1 MAEKRPRMRRPAP
14 VADLL
19 DGILAGKPLARRLHE
34 AKLWQVW
41 DRVVGTQIADRARP
55 VAFRDGVL
63 TVIVGSAPWRQQLTF
78 LKVEIVAKLNEA
90 MGEPLVTDLFL
101 KAGSLPTATRPAAPP
116 RPPRRPLTAAEQE
129 HIASLT
135 AHITDPD
142 LRAALAELLSRHLA
156 ERAAPAND
164 QPASP

>member
-1 MAEKRPRMRRPAP
+1 MRRPAP

-41 DRVVGTQIADRARP
+41 DRVVGTQIAGRARP

-78 LKVEIVAKLNEA
+78 LKREIVASLNEA

-101 KAGSLPTATRPAAPP
+101 KAGSLPAANRPAAP

-129 HIASLT
+129 LIASQT
-135 AHITDPD
+135 AGITDPE

-156 ERAAPAND
+156 ERPAPADD